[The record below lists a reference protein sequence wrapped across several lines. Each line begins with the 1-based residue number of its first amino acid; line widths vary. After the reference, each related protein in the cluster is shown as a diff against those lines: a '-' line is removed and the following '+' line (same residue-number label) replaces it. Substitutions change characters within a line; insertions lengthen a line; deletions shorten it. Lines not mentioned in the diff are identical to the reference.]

1 MSQNSIDLELRTAV
15 TDELEWE
22 PSLNAAH
29 IGVAVRDGVVT
40 LSGHVESY
48 GEKCAAEFAARRVR
62 GVRAVAQE
70 IEVHLPASKKTLDD
84 EIVARALSLLEW
96 DVLVPEER
104 IKVTIDHGVITLA
117 GQVDWRYQR
126 DEAEAD
132 LRKLSGVR
140 DVVNTVTVKPRPTGE
155 DLQERIRKALER
167 SADVE
172 AEHIQASAKG
182 GKVVL
187 TGKVGAWI
195 ERQTAERAAWAAPGV
210 IEVDNRIEIGRP

>member
-1 MSQNSIDLELRTAV
+1 MPQSSIDLELRQAV

-22 PSLNAAH
+22 PSVKAAH

-48 GEKCAAEFAARRVR
+48 GEKCAAELAARRVK

-84 EIVARALSLLEW
+84 EIMARALRMLEW

-104 IKVTIDHGVITLA
+104 LKMAIDHGVVTLS

-132 LRKLSGVR
+132 LRKLTGVR
-140 DVVNTVTVKPRPTGE
+140 DVVNMVTVKPRPSAE

-167 SADVE
+167 SADLE
-172 AEHIQASAKG
+172 AQHIQVSAKD
-182 GKVVL
+182 GKVSL

>member
-1 MSQNSIDLELRTAV
+1 MSQNSIDLELRQAV

-22 PSLNAAH
+22 PSVNAAH
-29 IGVAVRDGVVT
+29 IGVAVRNGVVT

-48 GEKCAAEFAARRVR
+48 GEKCAAELAVRRVK

-84 EIVARALSLLEW
+84 EIVTRALHMLEW
-96 DVLVPEER
+96 DMLVPEER
-104 IKVTIDHGVITLA
+104 IKVTIDHGVVTLA

-126 DEAEAD
+126 DEALAD

-140 DVVNTVTVKPRPTGE
+140 DVVNMITIKPRPTTE

-167 SADVE
+167 SADLE
-172 AEHIQASAKG
+172 AQHIQATARD